1 MKRRILFLCTGNSA
15 RSQMAEALLRAIV
28 PQGWEAHS
36 AGTHPSGVNP
46 WTVEAMAEVGVDI
59 TRQRSKHV
67 SEFVD
72 QHFDY
77 VITVCDRAKEACP
90 IFPSAEQVL
99 HWSFEDPAAAPLP
112 QRREVFR
119 RVRDDIADA
128 VCRFLIEE
136 VNLAAGSLQCYR
148 CRSYRDMASE
158 ECSSNSAKPQE
169 NPLL

>member
-1 MKRRILFLCTGNSA
+1 MKRRVLFLCTGNSA

-28 PQGWEAHS
+28 PQECEAHS
-36 AGTHPSGVNP
+36 AGTHPFGVNP
-46 WTVEAMAEVGVDI
+46 CTAEVMAEVGVDI

-77 VITVCDRAKEACP
+77 VITVCDRAKEVCP
-90 IFPSAEQVL
+90 SFPGAERVF

-112 QRREVFR
+112 QRLEVFR
-119 RVRDDIADA
+119 QVRDDIADA

-136 VNLAAGSLQCYR
+136 MQLAAASLQCYR
-148 CRSYRDMASE
+148 CG
-158 ECSSNSAKPQE
+158 
-169 NPLL
+169 LLR

>member
-1 MKRRILFLCTGNSA
+1 MKRRVLFLCTGNSA

-28 PQGWEAHS
+28 PQECEAHS
-36 AGTHPSGVNP
+36 AGTHPSGVNAC
-46 WTVEAMAEVGVDI
+46 TVEVMAEVGVDI

-77 VITVCDRAKEACP
+77 VITVCDRAKEVCP
-90 IFPSAEQVL
+90 IVPGAEQVF
-99 HWSFEDPAAAPLP
+99 HWSFDDPAAAPLP
-112 QRREVFR
+112 QRLEVFR

-136 VNLAAGSLQCYR
+136 VKLSAASLQCYR
-148 CRSYRDMASE
+148 CRPHRDMASG
-158 ECSSNSAKPQE
+158 
-169 NPLL
+169 